1 MNKYTLTA
9 LKLFD
14 LLEEDSLTY
23 TILHK
28 LFDTNLRSCVK
39 KVSVSME
46 SLITE
51 FFQFSSAIDEF

>member
-14 LLEEDSLTY
+14 LLGEDSLTY
-23 TILHK
+23 TILRK

-46 SLITE
+46 SLITD